1 MFKPASLLLSDTQL
15 NQRSYY
21 EASVQRSPAQTALQQ
36 SVVSDVVVVGGG
48 FTGLHTAIELAE
60 RGYSVVLLEADRVGS
75 SASGRNGG
83 QIIAGLACGQG
94 ELESQL
100 GATDARRVWDM
111 TVEGL
116 RIIEER
122 CQRYGI
128 DADLRKGYLYV
139 ADRPR
144 KAKALLQDAED
155 LQNLGLNCEVAT
167 DAQVRSYIDTD
178 RYQACVYESVSGH
191 VHPLKLALGLL
202 QAARQLGVKVYEHTP
217 ALSRQ
222 HVGAQVVL
230 ATPQGQV
237 QAQHVVLA
245 GNCLLPEISPQLA
258 VPLQSRIMPVGT
270 YMLATAPVSA
280 ELAQRLIARHAAV
293 CDNNF
298 VLDYFRFSADH
309 RMLFGGRVSYTT
321 LTPPHLQQRLQARM
335 ARIFPELA
343 SVPVEHVWGG
353 FVDITM
359 NRAPDFGRLHPQV
372 TYLQGF
378 SGHGVVLA
386 AVAGRVAAES
396 VAGQH
401 ERFDVLARLRHHAF
415 PGGSTL
421 RTPMLAL
428 GMLWYRLRD
437 LLG

>member
-1 MFKPASLLLSDTQL
+1 MRHTSSLLRSDTQL

-21 EASVQRSPAQTALQQ
+21 EASVQRAPVLPALQGT
-36 SVVSDVVVVGGG
+36 VRADVVVVGGG

-60 RGYSVVLLEADRVGS
+60 RGYQVALLEADRVGS

-94 ELESQL
+94 EIESQL
-100 GATDARRVWDM
+100 GVADAKRVWDM

-116 RIIEER
+116 SIIEAR
-122 CQRYGI
+122 CQQYQI
-128 DADLRKGYLYV
+128 DAELRKGYLYV
-139 ADRPR
+139 ADRPA

-155 LQNLGLNCEVAT
+155 LQQLGLDCEVAT
-167 DAQVRSYIDTD
+167 GSQVRSYIDTN
-178 RYQACVYESVSGH
+178 RYQACVYESTSGH

-202 QAARQLGVKVYEHTP
+202 HAAQQLGVKVYEHTP

-222 HVGAQVVL
+222 HVGEQVL
-230 ATPQGQV
+230 IQTPQGTV

-245 GNCLLPEISPQLA
+245 GNCLLPEVSPKLA
-258 VPLQSRIMPVGT
+258 APIQSRIMPVGT
-270 YMLATAPVSA
+270 YMLATQPVDQA
-280 ELAQRLIARHAAV
+280 LAQRLIARHAAV

-298 VLDYFRFSADH
+298 VLDYFRFSADR

-321 LTPPHLQQRLQARM
+321 LTPPHLQQRLQTRM
-335 ARIFPELA
+335 TKIFPELA
-343 SVPVEHVWGG
+343 QVPVEYVWGG

-386 AVAGRVAAES
+386 ALAGRVAAEW

-401 ERFDVLARLRHHAF
+401 ERFEVWARLRHHAF
-415 PGGSTL
+415 PGGKIL
-421 RTPMLAL
+421 RTPVLAL
-428 GMLWYRLRD
+428 GMLWYRMRD